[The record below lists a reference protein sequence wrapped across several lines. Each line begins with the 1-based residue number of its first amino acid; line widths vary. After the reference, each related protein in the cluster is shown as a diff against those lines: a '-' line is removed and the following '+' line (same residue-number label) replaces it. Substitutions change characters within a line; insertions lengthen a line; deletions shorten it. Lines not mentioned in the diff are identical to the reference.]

1 MRKLTLLLTAIL
13 LVTFSCKKTEI
24 FYSDES
30 YVYNGPLGDI
40 TKIIADKKMSAEEVA
55 AYLPPDVSQYISIGH
70 GVRILTIEY
79 KSENKDGK
87 TVRASGTIMI
97 PDIEGSPLPIASYQ
111 HGTSIE
117 KSAVPS
123 IDTRGLEYLLNLGL
137 VGSSNIISCIPDYLG
152 LGTGEGR
159 HLYLHPKEQAN
170 SVRDIIR
177 ATRKLVQSEKDIR
190 LKEDIYLF
198 GYSQGGHAT
207 MAAQRELE
215 INYPKEFKLKA
226 SAPMAGPYALS
237 RTKQFDMLFDSV
249 YYPNPFYF
257 PYILI
262 NLKASHPEY
271 ISSYSD
277 VLISP
282 YAERVDE
289 VLDGY
294 HGFGQANAQFS
305 NYINTMIREDVKEAV
320 KNNPDHPLRKAARTL
335 DLTEDWTPKT
345 PTKLYHC
352 SGDRDVL
359 IENAI
364 YADSVFRAK
373 GAPVE
378 FVNIGNY
385 NHTDCAPYAMVLTK
399 MWLDSFLNK

>member
-1 MRKLTLLLTAIL
+1 MRKLTLLLTVIAL
-13 LVTFSCKKTEI
+13 TVFSCKKTEVFDI
-24 FYSDES
+24 DDTYI
-30 YVYNGPLGDI
+30 YKGPLGDVV
-40 TKIIADKKMSAEEVA
+40 KIISDKTMSAEEIE
-55 AYLPPDVSQYISIGH
+55 AYLPTDVSQYISISH
-70 GVRILTIEY
+70 TVRILTLEY

-87 TVRASGTIMI
+87 TVVASGTIMI
-97 PDIEGSPLPIASYQ
+97 PDITDSDLPIASYQ
-111 HGTSIE
+111 HGTTIE
-117 KSAVPS
+117 KTAVPS
-123 IDTRGLEYLLNLGL
+123 MDTRGMEYLLNLGL
-137 VGSSNIISCIPDYLG
+137 TGSSRIISCIPDYLG

-159 HLYLHPKEQAN
+159 HLYLNPKEQAN

-177 ATRKLVQSEKDIR
+177 AARKIILSEKKIT
-190 LKEDIYLF
+190 LKEDVYLF

-207 MAAQRELE
+207 MAAQREMELH
-215 INYPKEFKLKA
+215 YPKEFKLKA

-237 RTKQFDMLFDSV
+237 RTKQFEMLFDSV

-257 PYILI
+257 PYILV

-289 VLDGY
+289 ILDGK
-294 HGFGQANAQFS
+294 HNFWQANAQFS

-320 KNNPDHPLRKAARTL
+320 KNDPEHPLRKAARTL
-335 DLTEDWTPKT
+335 DLTEDWIPKT
-345 PTKLYHC
+345 PTRLYHC
-352 SGDRDVL
+352 SGDRDVF

-378 FVNIGNY
+378 FINGGNY
-385 NHTDCAPYAMVLTK
+385 NHGDCAPYAMVATK
-399 MWLDSFLNK
+399 MWLDSFLNE